1 MEGLIATIVI
11 TIGVI
16 LVSMTIHEAMHGF
29 VAYWLGDDTAKDEGR
44 LTLNPI
50 KHIDPFLTILLPVML
65 AIFHLPIFGGAKPVP
80 FNPNRVR
87 YGEWGAALVAF
98 AGPLS
103 NFMIAFIAFGLMVV
117 LGYGSTNALMLGGGL
132 LGTVLQY
139 FVFINLGFFVF
150 NMLPIPPL
158 DGSRVLY
165 ALAPDFVRRGM
176 EAIEQAGLLVVFA
189 LVLVA
194 GSVLGQIMQTAIY
207 AILQGFAAIFG
218 V

>member
-1 MEGLIATIVI
+1 MESIIITIVI

-16 LVSMTIHEAMHGF
+16 LVSMTIHEVMHGL

-50 KHIDPFLTILLPVML
+50 KHIDPFLTIILPVML
-65 AIFHLPIFGGAKPVP
+65 AVIQAPIFGGAKPVP

-87 YGEWGAALVAF
+87 YGEWGAALVAI

-103 NFMIAFIAFGLMVV
+103 NLVIAFIAFGLMVV
-117 LGYGSTNALMLGGGL
+117 LGYGSVGGL
-132 LGTVLQY
+132 MFGGDLLGMILQY
-139 FVFINLGFFVF
+139 FVVINLGFFVF

-176 EAIEQAGLLVVFA
+176 EAMEQAGIIIVFA
-189 LVLVA
+189 LVILA
-194 GSVLGQIMQTAIY
+194 GSVLGQVMSSIIQ
-207 AILQGFAAIFG
+207 AILQVFTTIFG